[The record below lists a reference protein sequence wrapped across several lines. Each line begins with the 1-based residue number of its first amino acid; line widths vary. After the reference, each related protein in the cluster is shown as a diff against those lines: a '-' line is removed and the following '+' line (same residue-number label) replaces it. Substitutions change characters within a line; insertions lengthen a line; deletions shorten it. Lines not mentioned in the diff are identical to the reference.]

1 MGLKT
6 KFILV
11 FLLIAL
17 VPLIL
22 AAGAGYYH
30 ISKISKI
37 TLKETETSLRNL
49 GEKLVEEKTMDIV
62 KTIQFYLKTQMVKQ
76 ETGELKWEELQYD
89 PAFLQ
94 IAVQTVGKT
103 GYSAV
108 VMKKGGKLIA
118 FLHPNPKL
126 MGADL
131 APLGEKNPDFWRII
145 QGPKP
150 GERFSKGYYN
160 WQEPGGQIEKKFM
173 IVMPVPNTPLMV
185 LATIYTKE
193 VEAPLKELETKL
205 LTPQK
210 QFLWQFL
217 LGGAVTVLVVIIVA
231 ILFATHMAKPI
242 LHLTDVAERI
252 SLGELG
258 APIEITS
265 TDEIGDLADAL
276 RRMQVSLR
284 KAVQRLQRRQRG
296 SS

>member
-11 FLLIAL
+11 FLLIAV
-17 VPLIL
+17 VPLLL

-30 ISKISKI
+30 ISKMNQIA
-37 TLKETETSLRNL
+37 LKETETSLRNL
-49 GEKLVEEKTMDIV
+49 GERLVEEKAMDIV
-62 KTIQFYLKTQMVKQ
+62 NTIQFYLKTQMAKQ
-76 ETGELKWEELQYD
+76 ETGGLKWEELQYD
-89 PAFLQ
+89 PRFLQ

-108 VMKKGGKLIA
+108 VMKKGRKLIA

-126 MGADL
+126 MGVDL
-131 APLGEKNPDFWRII
+131 APLGKKNPDFWRVI

-160 WQEPGGQIEKKFM
+160 WQGEREFM
-173 IVMPVPNTPLMV
+173 VVMPVPHTPFMV
-185 LATIYTKE
+185 VSTIYTKE
-193 VEAPLKELETKL
+193 VEAPLKGLETKL
-205 LTPQK
+205 LMAEK
-210 QFLWQFL
+210 RFLWQFL
-217 LGGAVTVLVVIIVA
+217 LGGAVILLVVIIVA
-231 ILFATHMAKPI
+231 ILFATHMARPI

-252 SLGELG
+252 SVGELS

-284 KAVQRLQRRQRG
+284 KAIQRLQRRKK
-296 SS
+296 